1 MEQAVLKSVGTKLKD
16 ARKARNLTI
25 EDVAAEIMVPQHYL
39 QSIEE
44 DRFERLPGQTYAVGF
59 VRNYSRYLDLVPEQ
73 IIEDLRGQFTFPKTL
88 DSVEIASGFV
98 TQRRPS
104 LLPSMGSVLA
114 GLCVVGAVYGL
125 WTVAAE
131 GESTAALPTTVPVVD
146 FVAPKVAV
154 ADVKPAAAKS
164 LPAKSLPAKSLPAKS
179 LPAKSLPVSQPAR
192 VERASATPKA
202 TRNQQAIAVI
212 ESVEFMAPLPR
223 PSALPRPVDVETL
236 KMLGASSDDT
246 VAVHIAEESWIE
258 ITTQDQVYFTGVK
271 QPGETLMIPAH
282 TAENATLTTGN
293 AGGIWVSVGNWASTT
308 IGAPGRVRR
317 NLELAPSSLVAILSP
332 AKPS

>member
-125 WTVAAE
+125 WTVAAD

-164 LPAKSLPAKSLPAKS
+164 LPAKSLP
-179 LPAKSLPVSQPAR
+179 VSQPAR
-192 VERASATPKA
+192 VERASATPEA

-236 KMLGASSDDT
+236 KMLGASSDDA

-258 ITTQDQVYFTGVK
+258 ITTQDQIYFTGVK

>member
-125 WTVAAE
+125 WTVAAD

-179 LPAKSLPVSQPAR
+179 LPAKSLP
-192 VERASATPKA
+192 
-202 TRNQQAIAVI
+202 
-212 ESVEFMAPLPR
+212 
-223 PSALPRPVDVETL
+223 
-236 KMLGASSDDT
+236 
-246 VAVHIAEESWIE
+246 
-258 ITTQDQVYFTGVK
+258 
-271 QPGETLMIPAH
+271 
-282 TAENATLTTGN
+282 
-293 AGGIWVSVGNWASTT
+293 
-308 IGAPGRVRR
+308 
-317 NLELAPSSLVAILSP
+317 
-332 AKPS
+332 